1 MELRPGYKKT
11 DGGVI
16 PEDWDYRPIA
26 EYARLESGHT
36 PSKKFA
42 TYWNGSIP
50 WVSLHDTDLLDRNFI
65 DDTSLKITEL
75 GLANSSA
82 RLLPAGTVVFS
93 RTATVGKA
101 SIVTQSMATS
111 QDFANY
117 ICGPRL
123 HNEFLAYLFRSM
135 QTVWQSLMAGST
147 HNTIYMPAF
156 KRLMIVVP
164 LLDEQHEIATALSD
178 VDAATDSLAR
188 QIPRN
193 AIFDPVPFRCSLR
206 ANLGWKVS
214 RRRGKPRNLGSYSG
228 SDTAR
233 ASG

>member
-11 DGGVI
+11 DGGII

-101 SIVTQSMATS
+101 SIITQAMATS

-123 HNEFLAYLFRSM
+123 FNEYLGYLFRAM
-135 QTVWQSLMAGST
+135 QPVWKSLMAGST

-156 KRLMIVVP
+156 ERLKIVVP
-164 LLDEQHEIATALSD
+164 PIGEQYSIVEALTD
-178 VDAATDSLAR
+178 VDEEIDGISRLIFKKRDLRIGTMRRLLAGGTR
-188 QIPRN
+188 LPG
-193 AIFDPVPFRCSLR
+193 IF
-206 ANLGWKVS
+206 N
-214 RRRGKPRNLGSYSG
+214 
-228 SDTAR
+228 TME
-233 ASG
+233 